1 MTPTELR
8 DPSKNHAPVPD
19 ETAVSD
25 LAVPATI
32 PPANEAGNGNHA
44 DVAQNP
50 PISTDEGH
58 IGRIVAGSLIAVLVI
73 AIGVV
78 AVPFAGAPEHVI
90 TGSVL
95 LTFAGAWATLSA
107 LSKRWTNQ
115 PQRWAIAP
123 VTTPTGPDSFNSRS
137 GPTTRPELTDV
148 GSQWLLQSNG
158 DLNEPWVF
166 VVGVD
171 GKLAARFDS
180 VTSRDEL
187 ERLLRQ
193 FPVIGS
199 AT

>member
-19 ETAVSD
+19 ETTVTD

-50 PISTDEGH
+50 PTSTDEGH
-58 IGRIVAGSLIAVLVI
+58 IGRIVAGSLIAGLVI

-95 LTFAGAWATLSA
+95 LTFAGAWATLTA
-107 LSKRWTNQ
+107 LSSVGPTN
-115 PQRWAIAP
+115 
-123 VTTPTGPDSFNSRS
+123 RS
-137 GPTTRPELTDV
+137 GGPSRRP
-148 GSQWLLQSNG
+148 Q
-158 DLNEPWVF
+158 PWPWP
-166 VVGVD
+166 GPASSPSPPPATN
-171 GKLAARFDS
+171 LAGCGHRHWPRWS
-180 VTSRDEL
+180 S
-187 ERLLRQ
+187 
-193 FPVIGS
+193 G
-199 AT
+199 